1 MNNRNSKPS
10 KIDDEFFDLG
20 IEPPKLYR
28 ESQNKIIQAQE
39 KKSRQNEKYGM
50 TRVER
55 RQRETKRREKKNKL
69 RKTLSWIGAILVIIA
84 IGAILCLTVFFQI
97 NNITSSGSKIY
108 PKDKIISQ
116 CIIQKGKN
124 LFTIDTEAAAQRIE
138 ENLPYVY
145 KAEIK
150 RKLPDTIEIII
161 TDAKPS
167 YSLLCDDNTYILLD
181 DNFKVLEKGAQMAT
195 GTCLARL
202 AKSIKD
208 NNFTEI
214 TAIYSKNISEN
225 YVVYDNRITFKLGNS
240 KDLDSKIMKGLTA
253 CDKLNDSNPNATG
266 TMTITTDKAIYFTE
280 E

>member
-28 ESQNKIIQAQE
+28 ESQNKIIQAQQ
-39 KKSRQNEKYGM
+39 KKSRQSEKYGM

-108 PKDKIISQ
+108 SKDKIISQ

-124 LFTIDTEAAAQRIE
+124 LFTIDTESAAQRIE
-138 ENLPYVY
+138 ENLPYVF
-145 KAEIK
+145 KAE
-150 RKLPDTIEIII
+150 
-161 TDAKPS
+161 S
-167 YSLLCDDNTYILLD
+167 N
-181 DNFKVLEKGAQMAT
+181 G
-195 GTCLARL
+195 
-202 AKSIKD
+202 KS
-208 NNFTEI
+208 
-214 TAIYSKNISEN
+214 
-225 YVVYDNRITFKLGNS
+225 
-240 KDLDSKIMKGLTA
+240 DL
-253 CDKLNDSNPNATG
+253 
-266 TMTITTDKAIYFTE
+266 
-280 E
+280 